1 MRSFLRGIFLLLFSA
16 FSIAVHAQKYTAE
29 KGALSFFSDG
39 AVEDIEAKNSMV
51 GSLFNSSS
59 GELVF
64 IAKIRDFI
72 FPKSLM
78 REHFNEK
85 YMETERFPKSTFTG
99 KLVGFKAGSSGEQ
112 KVSAVGK
119 INIHGITK
127 DIEVPGIIEFKD
139 GKALM
144 KAKFIVKLADYNIK
158 IPTLI
163 WQNIAEEVEVR
174 VEFTYKP
181 I

>member
-1 MRSFLRGIFLLLFSA
+1 MGSFLRSFPVFALLLFSLA
-16 FSIAVHAQKYTAE
+16 GYGQKYTAE
-29 KGALSFFSDG
+29 KGEIAFFSDG
-39 AVEDIEAKNSMV
+39 AIEDIEAKNSMV
-51 GSLFNSSS
+51 GSLVNTST

-64 IAKIRDFI
+64 IAKIKDFI

-85 YMETERFPKSTFTG
+85 YMETERYPKATFTG
-99 KLVGFKAGSSGEQ
+99 KLVGFKPGAAGEQ

-119 INIHGITK
+119 MNIHGITK
-127 DIEVPGIIEFKD
+127 DVDVPGTLEVRD

-144 KAKFIVKLADYNIK
+144 KARFMVKLLDYNIK
-158 IPTLI
+158 IPSLV
-163 WQNIAEEVEVR
+163 WQNIAEVVEVR